1 MAKDIYHENVKTA
14 LVKDG
19 WTITDDPLRLQFG
32 GRMTYADLGAQ
43 KLLAAQKEERR
54 IAVEVKSFLNPSPIK
69 DLEPALGQYIMYSQI
84 LSKQEPERFLYMAIP
99 ENVFLDF
106 FSEELPQLIVELNS
120 LKLLVFN
127 PEVEEVI
134 QWTV

>member
-1 MAKDIYHENVKTA
+1 
-14 LVKDG
+14 
-19 WTITDDPLRLQFG
+19 
-32 GRMTYADLGAQ
+32 
-43 KLLAAQKEERR
+43 
-54 IAVEVKSFLNPSPIK
+54 K